1 MKVWKSEIKQCN
13 GIIVKILAKM
23 KTLHYSQIIEKTAL
37 LSNKIYVTA
46 T

>member
-1 MKVWKSEIKQCN
+1 MEVRKSEIKQCN
-13 GIIVKILAKM
+13 GIVKILAKM

-37 LSNKIYVTA
+37 LSNKIYVIA